1 MSAINEI
8 KRIVEALLLVS
19 DGPLTQQQ
27 IINVLEEDP
36 EEQQELLDLVPR
48 ALYLIEQDCEHRPYE
63 LTEVKSGF
71 RLQIRAEMSSWVAK
85 LLRHKPRKY
94 SQATLE
100 TLVLIAYRQPITRG
114 EIEQIRGVSVNT
126 NTLRNLMD
134 RGWVRELGTKE
145 SPGRPMTYGTTA
157 AFLDYFGLRSLN
169 ELPELQESTELSM
182 HAGDLGID
190 IPAGLS
196 SDSTKN
202 TSESKSTPDPSS
214 D

>member
-1 MSAINEI
+1 MLAIAEV
-8 KRIVEALLLVS
+8 KQIVETLLLVS
-19 DGPLTQQQ
+19 ENPLTQQQ
-27 IINVLEEDP
+27 IINVIEEDP
-36 EEQQELLDLVPR
+36 EKQQALLELVPR
-48 ALYLIEQDCEHRPYE
+48 ALYLIEQDCETRPYE

-94 SQATLE
+94 SRATLE

-126 NTLRNLMD
+126 NTVRNLIE
-134 RGWVRELGTKE
+134 RGWVRELGTRN

-157 AFLDYFGLRSLN
+157 TFLDYFGLRSLDD
-169 ELPELQESTELSM
+169 LPELQEADELSM
-182 HAGDLGID
+182 HVTELGIERL
-190 IPAGLS
+190 PNLT
-196 SDSTKN
+196 SDSTKEP
-202 TSESKSTPDPSS
+202 SETQSSRDPRS